1 MISERPTL
9 KRQIGQVQQ
18 QAGLPYHTGE
28 LDSRGRKA
36 QRCAWVRACVS
47 LSVCAR
53 APVPVCVS
61 LRPLLG
67 CSSWKVEGCS
77 WATAM
82 SERRG
87 GPVDLYSVGGQR
99 DFERALMVEA
109 GFLGGS
115 AQRRGV
121 TPKTWMNT
129 CEPRLHRHDPSCM
142 PAVGLAWVDRA
153 VYEEEVR
160 YTHDL

>member
-1 MISERPTL
+1 
-9 KRQIGQVQQ
+9 
-18 QAGLPYHTGE
+18 
-28 LDSRGRKA
+28 
-36 QRCAWVRACVS
+36 
-47 LSVCAR
+47 
-53 APVPVCVS
+53 
-61 LRPLLG
+61 
-67 CSSWKVEGCS
+67 
-77 WATAM
+77 M

-160 YTHDL
+160 YSHDL